1 MSVSDFDMLLPLSKV
16 LETPVSILLE
26 EKVIESE
33 ADDLKAISAK
43 LEVLNLQLAQ
53 RKRQEELFNMSSF
66 CSWKYKSF
74 YTLKDYVK
82 KQCGIENKANMEI
95 GIY

>member
-53 RKRQEELFNMSSF
+53 RKRQEELF
-66 CSWKYKSF
+66 
-74 YTLKDYVK
+74 
-82 KQCGIENKANMEI
+82 I
-95 GIY
+95 